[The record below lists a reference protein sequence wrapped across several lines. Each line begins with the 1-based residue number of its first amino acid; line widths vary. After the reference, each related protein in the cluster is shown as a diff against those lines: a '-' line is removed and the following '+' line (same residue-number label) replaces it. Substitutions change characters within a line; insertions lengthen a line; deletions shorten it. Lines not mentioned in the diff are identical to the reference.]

1 MPKRKMKPGIVCKNV
16 LTRMCSG
23 LEDDVQVFGLKEALP
38 LFLGQENLKA
48 REVVPTRT
56 CSNSSGIPIC
66 CSSLSQAALLNGTAR
81 RLSLALKV
89 QVPILES
96 S

>member
-1 MPKRKMKPGIVCKNV
+1 
-16 LTRMCSG
+16 
-23 LEDDVQVFGLKEALP
+23 
-38 LFLGQENLKA
+38 LGQENLKA